1 MSECVVY
8 VRGLWISPLC
18 VCVLYVCVLMGW
30 DFQSGLVFLSTL
42 RVVYVLVNI
51 VPSLVSL
58 SLPYSIFGIEEV
70 KREGKHTPSGG
81 RKVEE
86 RGETPQHKKRKKKM
100 EREDRERRRNMAGE
114 MVLFF

>member
-1 MSECVVY
+1 MMLSSEWVCCICTGAMDLSFV
-8 VRGLWISPLC
+8 C

-86 RGETPQHKKRKKKM
+86 RGETPQHKKTK
-100 EREDRERRRNMAGE
+100 EEDGKGG
-114 MVLFF
+114 